1 MRRHYPARIPV
12 TGRGYPA
19 AVTPAQT
26 DLVID
31 ELLRRHGR
39 TYADEIGVDL
49 AAGGADAQ
57 FQLLVF
63 ALLASTRIRAEV
75 AADAC
80 RALFGAGWTTPTAT
94 ASATWQDRT
103 RVLNRSGY
111 ARYDEST
118 SRRLENVSRHLLDAY
133 DGDLGKLREA
143 AYRVPATERAKVR
156 EFDGVGPVGADI
168 FLREVQ
174 AVWDELR
181 PYVDDRA
188 RATAR
193 ELDLPDEPA
202 ELANLVSKHDL
213 TRLVAALVRA
223 RLAHDVDGVRQAV
236 AAR

>member
-1 MRRHYPARIPV
+1 MTR
-12 TGRGYPA
+12 RGYPA
-19 AVTPAQT
+19 AVTAAQI
-26 DLVID
+26 DLVVD

-39 TYADEIGVDL
+39 TYADEIGADL
-49 AAGGADAQ
+49 VAGGADAQ

-75 AADAC
+75 AVDAC
-80 RALFGAGWTTPTAT
+80 RALFDAGWTTPAAT

-143 AYRVPATERAKVR
+143 AHRVPTTEKAKLR

-174 AVWDELR
+174 AVWDEVR

-202 ELANLVSKHDL
+202 ELANLVSKPDL

-236 AAR
+236 ASADTRTT